1 MLKLFRIASLIEG
14 ISYLLILC
22 VTLGFISREFAYT
35 LGMAHGALFIL
46 YLVLSLLAA
55 YKQGW
60 SVGVWLLMFL
70 AAFIPFAFV
79 PVEIFIQKELR
90 KNENSAAQVSGL
102 T

>member
-1 MLKLFRIASLIEG
+1 MLKLFRITSLTEG

-22 VTLGFISREFAYT
+22 VTFGFISREFVYT
-35 LGMAHGALFIL
+35 LGMAHGALFVL

-55 YKQGW
+55 YKKSW
-60 SVGVWLLMFL
+60 SLGIWLLMLL

-79 PVEIFIQKELR
+79 PVELFLQKELR
-90 KNENSAAQVSGL
+90 KNENSAAQASGL

>member
-1 MLKLFRIASLIEG
+1 MLNFFRITSLTEG

-22 VTLGFISREFAYT
+22 VTLGFIGREFVYT
-35 LGMAHGALFIL
+35 LGMTHGALFIL

-55 YKQGW
+55 YKQSW
-60 SVGVWLLMFL
+60 SLGIWLLMLL

-79 PVEIFIQKELR
+79 PVELFLQKELR
-90 KNENSAAQVSGL
+90 KNANSAAQASGL